1 MGRFLFTFGLILF
14 GLSFGYVI
22 QRMAARQLIR
32 LPLPIDQLRKTL
44 LKSALLFLNPITV
57 IGAIWVIEFND
68 PRLITLPFVGTS
80 ALLTGGL
87 LALGFSKMLRLEKK
101 QTGSLFACG
110 AFTNLGTMG
119 GLVCYI
125 LLGEIGF
132 GLVHIYKL
140 FEEFIYYAIGFPV
153 AKWYGSSSE
162 KAEDLLN
169 RLKNLAS
176 DRFILVSLG
185 SLLLGGLLNQSG
197 WKRPELYQTV
207 NSILIPLSALLLI
220 IAIGLVMKV
229 SKVKEYLGECLAV
242 SAIKF
247 LMVPVA
253 TTSLAM
259 GLGYR
264 GMVGGYLMKVVI
276 LLSSMPVAFNAL
288 IPPSLYDLDIDLANS
303 CWLFSTSFFL
313 MIMLPFLYFLMA
325 LF

>member
-1 MGRFLFTFGLILF
+1 MGRFLFAFGLILF
-14 GLSFGYVI
+14 GLSVGYLI
-22 QRMAARQLIR
+22 RLMATRQVIR
-32 LPLPIDQLRKTL
+32 LPLPIDQLRKIL
-44 LKSALLFLNPITV
+44 LKSALLFINPITV
-57 IGAIWVIEFND
+57 IGAIWVIEFKD
-68 PRLITLPFVGTS
+68 PRLITLPFVGIS
-80 ALLTGGL
+80 ALLAGGL
-87 LALGFSKMLRLEKK
+87 LALGFSKLLGLKKK

-110 AFTNLGTMG
+110 AFTNLGTLG

-132 GLVHIYKL
+132 GLVHLYKL
-140 FEEFIYYAIGFPV
+140 FEEFIYYAVGFPV
-153 AKWYGSSSE
+153 AKWYGSSAE
-162 KAEDLLN
+162 KAEN
-169 RLKNLAS
+169 PWNNLKNLAS
-176 DRFILVSLG
+176 DKFILVSLG

-197 WKRPELYQTV
+197 WKRPALYQTI
-207 NSILIPLSALLLI
+207 NSFLIPLSALLLI
-220 IAIGLVMKV
+220 IAIGLAMKI
-229 SKVKEYLGECLAV
+229 SKVKQYLRECLAI

-253 TTSLAM
+253 ITSLAM

-264 GMVGGYLMKVVI
+264 GMVGGHLIKVVI

-313 MIMLPFLYFLMA
+313 MIMLPTLYGLMA